1 MAPNSSRHVGQRIG
15 VFVDV
20 QNMFYSAK
28 ILHQSKIDYGKLL
41 EELGAG
47 RHVVRAVAYV
57 VRKADVDQT
66 GFLDALTRFGYEIK
80 SKELRQRPDGTAK
93 GDWDMGIAIDSIALA
108 PKLDT
113 VILVSGDGDFV
124 PLVEMLKAHGCRVE
138 VASFRRS
145 TSADL
150 VAAATEYR
158 TIEESVL
165 FKEKKFE
172 RSAYESRWQPFG
184 PLGPV
189 DGAAAPA
196 SVEKNG
202 EVAPKPVAPTGN
214 TEG

>member
-1 MAPNSSRHVGQRIG
+1 MAQNSSRHVGQRIG

-41 EELGAG
+41 EELSSG
-47 RHVVRAVAYV
+47 REVVRAVAYV
-57 VRKADVDQT
+57 VRKPEVDQS

-80 SKELRQRPDGTAK
+80 SKELKQRPDGTAK

-145 TSADL
+145 TSAEL
-150 VAAATEYR
+150 VGAATEYR

-172 RSAYESRWQPFG
+172 RAAYDSRWQPFG

-189 DGAAAPA
+189 ENQA
-196 SVEKNG
+196 VEKV
-202 EVAPKPVAPTGN
+202 EKAADVVPKPPAPTEN
-214 TEG
+214 TAS